1 MERKLS
7 TEDRKKYLQ
16 LRRNFKSPVIGI
28 TGNVGKTTTLSMIDT
43 FLSQRGKV
51 LKSNHSYGNWQNAIK
66 TLENLSPEFDYAL
79 FEFDINREEQ
89 FGEILRLIKPNVGVV
104 TNFGDAHLSYLGGM
118 VDIAIKKSEVV
129 KYLARDGA
137 AILNQD
143 DEICS
148 ALGKYVQTKNVVKFG
163 LTRNAQFFA
172 SNLEHKGD

>member
-7 TEDRKKYLQ
+7 IEDRKKYLY

-28 TGNVGKTTTLSMIDT
+28 TGNVGKTTTLCMIDT
-43 FLSQRGKV
+43 FLSQQGKV
-51 LKSNHSYGNWQNAIK
+51 LKSNHSYGNWQNTIK
-66 TLENLSPEFDYAL
+66 TLENLSPEYNYAL
-79 FEFDINREEQ
+79 FEFDINREDQ

-118 VDIAIKKSEVV
+118 LDIAIKKSEVV
-129 KYLARDGA
+129 KYLARDGV

-148 ALGKYVQTKNVVKFG
+148 HLCRYHG
-163 LTRNAQFFA
+163 
-172 SNLEHKGD
+172 